1 MTRKTVYSNQGHSLD
16 VARPPADQLWRRA
29 EPTWRR
35 PWSSSTQMRP
45 NIWFPKLIGSKRS
58 LVYYASN
65 KVLLTRYSGGS
76 NVAMEAIGSTME
88 KEFRRAISGAP
99 LWISTRRG
107 HNHLPRDLVKP
118 HDPTLRPHRWCTNEP
133 TMAASVLTQ
142 RPARRSSFL
151 WSRHTRVDVQGDLGG
166 SGFITEAKD
175 PGQMRLS
182 WQQRSLL
189 RFFEVCCDRACGLL
203 RGKGRIRW
211 MGPTWRWQE
220 IHVNLTV
227 RGACD
232 EAWETSPWAPR
243 FSRVVERKMKGI
255 RWVDGCLIG
264 PFSERRGRSRPRGMR
279 AREAGK
285 VRYTFFFISSFLF
298 LFKFY
303 FFLVQISN
311 SS

>member
-1 MTRKTVYSNQGHSLD
+1 MIGYLYSIFSSCTYRDNVNIFYTTCLHPYRIKWCTFLWVEVRESHALQT
-16 VARPPADQLWRRA
+16 PA
-29 EPTWRR
+29 T
-35 PWSSSTQMRP
+35 
-45 NIWFPKLIGSKRS
+45 NH
-58 LVYYASN
+58 V
-65 KVLLTRYSGGS
+65 V
-76 NVAMEAIGSTME
+76 
-88 KEFRRAISGAP
+88 
-99 LWISTRRG
+99 WISTRRG

-232 EAWETSPWAPR
+232 EAWETSPWAPWV
-243 FSRVVERKMKGI
+243 SRVVERKMKGI

-264 PFSERRGRSRPRGMR
+264 PFSERRGRSGPRGMR